1 MLFFRLRA
9 FRRKRALYQNMFV
22 FRSVIFESFHR
33 ADAMRTSERDVQPYK
48 KVDVDAITLNF
59 VLLQVGTCSGVD

>member
-1 MLFFRLRA
+1 
-9 FRRKRALYQNMFV
+9 MFV